1 MRSHLICTVGT
12 SLFQGNLEK
21 LDEKSPDKPD
31 NWQEI
36 KKAYTANKWDQL
48 AKELL
53 KVAPTSRVCGA
64 EINTIHDLM
73 MSRKFPIEHIHFLVS
88 DTEDGK
94 NTGQVLQKYFT
105 QYNNGIFKNK
115 VDFESVE
122 NLQDRDPKAFKIFG
136 LRNLVRAIG
145 SITQRVGME
154 QVVIDAT
161 GGYKAQIAIA
171 VLIGQVLNIPVVY
184 KHERFSEIIEFPPL
198 PVDFDYDLIGTY
210 AGLLHYID
218 NKNHLLT
225 SEELQIDEHDEKIRV
240 FLEEVFD
247 TSTQQT
253 MYALSPLGE
262 LFLLGYQLR
271 HPKAPNLRPATEKE
285 RKHPSIRDDHYPTGF
300 KEFVQKVWEENKW
313 IKTIRSRDYDKQ
325 KSIKGI
331 GFNVWQIDEKYH
343 LVGTYKQEFGARFEL
358 FLTDASKESLTWAA
372 EYLTR
377 EYKD

>member
-12 SLFQGNLEK
+12 SLFQVNLKNLNETTNN
-21 LDEKSPDKPD
+21 KPA

-36 KKAYTANKWDQL
+36 QRAYATNNWNSL

-53 KVAPTSRVCGA
+53 QVDPTSRICGA

-105 QYNNGIFKNK
+105 QYNNRIIKE

-145 SITQRVGME
+145 NITQRVGME

-198 PVDFDYDLIGTY
+198 PVNFDYDLIGTY

-247 TSTQQT
+247 ASTQQT
-253 MYALSPLGE
+253 LYALSPLGE

-271 HPKAPNLRPATEKE
+271 HPKAPNLRTAADKE
-285 RKHPSIRDDHYPTGF
+285 REPPSFRDDHYPKGF
-300 KEFVQKVWEENKW
+300 KEFVQKVWEENDW

-377 EYKD
+377 KYTD